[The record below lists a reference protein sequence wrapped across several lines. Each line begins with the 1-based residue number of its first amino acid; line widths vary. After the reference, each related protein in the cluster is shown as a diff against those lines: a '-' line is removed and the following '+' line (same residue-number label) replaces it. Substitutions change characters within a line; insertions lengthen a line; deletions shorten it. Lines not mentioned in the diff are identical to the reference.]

1 MRKLYKRA
9 VKPPMYPPTV
19 SPHAR
24 ANRMHKRYVHTMH
37 TGKCGAIRYASME
50 DYHSTPRKI
59 GKDGNSL
66 KVTLDRELL
75 AELDLE
81 RGDRLVQSVENG
93 RLVMQ
98 KAEWTVSDG

>member
-1 MRKLYKRA
+1 
-9 VKPPMYPPTV
+9 
-19 SPHAR
+19 
-24 ANRMHKRYVHTMH
+24 MHKPYVCTVHTWV
-37 TGKCGAIRYASME
+37 CGAIRTYCMTA
-50 DYHSTPRKI
+50 DHSTPRKI

-81 RGDRLVQSVENG
+81 RGDRLVQSVEDG

-98 KAEWTVSDG
+98 KAEWTVSDS

>member
-1 MRKLYKRA
+1 MTA
-9 VKPPMYPPTV
+9 
-19 SPHAR
+19 
-24 ANRMHKRYVHTMH
+24 
-37 TGKCGAIRYASME
+37 
-50 DYHSTPRKI
+50 DHSTPRKI

-81 RGDRLVQSVENG
+81 RGDRLVQSIEDG

-98 KAEWTVSDG
+98 QAEWQVSD

>member
-1 MRKLYKRA
+1 
-9 VKPPMYPPTV
+9 
-19 SPHAR
+19 
-24 ANRMHKRYVHTMH
+24 MHNTYVHTVH
-37 TGKCGAIRYASME
+37 TGECGAIRTASMV
-50 DYHSTPRKI
+50 DYNSTPRKI

-81 RGDRLVQSVENG
+81 RGDRLVQSIEDG

-98 KAEWTVSDG
+98 KAEWTVSD

>member
-1 MRKLYKRA
+1 
-9 VKPPMYPPTV
+9 
-19 SPHAR
+19 
-24 ANRMHKRYVHTMH
+24 MHKPYVHTVH
-37 TGKCGAIRYASME
+37 TGECGAIRTASMT
-50 DYHSTPRKI
+50 DATSTPRKI

-81 RGDRLVQSVENG
+81 RGDRLVQSVEDG

-98 KAEWTVSDG
+98 KAEWTVSDA